1 MAEQVWLT
9 APIEIIKTAGTS
21 SDIWLIVGSGSPDGD
36 VSPQTGAA
44 KGSIY
49 IRDDATDDYPSLY
62 IKVDNDNADD
72 DWVPLVPEKSLF
84 NHQLGGNMTFTTDKR
99 TYYRDTDLSIY
110 SDSASQLTISTAS
123 FVNITGGVKVAGG
136 TEFDSILAGSG
147 TIEFGALTKDAAS
160 TACMTVTSL
169 TQAHYLFLSACSVT
183 SPSLRITGY
192 ACSPGGGQMSLS
204 VANSASETSD
214 AASVI
219 FGYFA
224 VAACGA

>member
-49 IRDDATDDYPSLY
+49 IRDDASDDYPSLY

-84 NHQLGGNMTFTTDKR
+84 NHQLNGNLTFGTDKR
-99 TYYRDTDLSIY
+99 AYFRGTDLSIY
-110 SDSASQLTISTAS
+110 SDSASQLTVETAS
-123 FVNITGGVKVAGG
+123 FVNMSGGMKVGGG

-147 TIEFGALTKDAAS
+147 TIEWGALTKDATS
-160 TACMTVTSL
+160 TACFTVSGL
-169 TQAHYLFLSACSVT
+169 TQEHKIFLSASNIT
-183 SPSLRITGY
+183 SPSLHITGY
-192 ACSPGGGQMSLS
+192 SCSPGGGLMALS
-204 VANSASETSD
+204 VVNGASETSD